1 MTRDQQALTSAEG
14 GVGLVLSGGG
24 AKGAYHVGVVQCLAD
39 HSVKLTAIAGTSVG
53 ALNGAV
59 IAAAP
64 DLGSAAVRLE
74 EVWHEYMTSSPTGFL
89 NRLVSLQKIVPDLYE
104 KYLSPYEEFIEVGL
118 PLYVGV
124 FRSRGKKLI
133 DLAWAAAG
141 LVGLSD
147 TPEADFIRVQTLSR
161 REYKQA
167 LLASAAYPFIF
178 RARSV
183 EGKQYRDGGL
193 GGMAHNQGHTP
204 ITPLLR
210 DAGCRAVIVTHNADG
225 SLWDRHAFPDAI
237 VLEIRPGSTIRRSG
251 GLVDTDTFDSSA
263 KSIATWMK
271 QGYQDTERCLATAA
285 HALILR
291 EGSHAAQAWLGTAI
305 QRLLDT
311 ELREKE

>member
-1 MTRDQQALTSAEG
+1 MTRNQQALALDEG

-59 IAAAP
+59 IAASP
-64 DLGSAAVRLE
+64 DLDSAAARLE
-74 EVWHEYMTSSPTGFL
+74 EIWRERLSAILGLLKVFQELPSLYEEYMA
-89 NRLVSLQKIVPDLYE
+89 
-104 KYLSPYEEFIEVGL
+104 PYESSFEAGL

-124 FRSRGKKLI
+124 FRSRGKLV

-147 TPEADFIRVQTLSR
+147 TPEAEFIQVQTLPR
-161 REYKQA
+161 KEYKQA
-167 LLASAAYPFIF
+167 LLASAAYPLVV

-183 EGKQYRDGGL
+183 EGKRYSDGGL
-193 GGMAHNQGHTP
+193 GGMSNKHGHTP
-204 ITPLLR
+204 ITPLVR

-225 SLWDRHAFPDAI
+225 SLWDRHNFPEAI
-237 VLEIRPGSTIRRSG
+237 VLEIRPGSPIRRRG
-251 GLVDTDTFDSSA
+251 PLADTLDFSA
-263 KSIATWMK
+263 KSSIATWIK

-285 HALILR
+285 HALISR
-291 EGSHAAQAWLGTAI
+291 EESDDAQAQLDAAI

-311 ELREKE
+311 EVQEKE

>member
-1 MTRDQQALTSAEG
+1 MTRNQQALTLAKG

-24 AKGAYHVGVVQCLAD
+24 AKGAYHVGVVQCLAK
-39 HSVKLTAIAGTSVG
+39 HGVRLSAIAGTSVG

-64 DLGSAAVRLE
+64 DLDSAADRLE
-74 EVWHEYMTSSPTGFL
+74 EIWRGRLSTIPDPLIVFQELSSLYEEYMAPCEA
-89 NRLVSLQKIVPDLYE
+89 SLE
-104 KYLSPYEEFIEVGL
+104 AGL

-124 FRSRGKKLI
+124 FRSRGNLI
-133 DLAWAAAG
+133 DLAWATAG

-147 TPEADFIRVQTLSR
+147 TPEADFIRIQTLSR

-167 LLASAAYPFIF
+167 LLASAAYPLIV

-183 EGKQYRDGGL
+183 EGRRYSDGGL
-193 GGMAHNQGHTP
+193 GGMINKQGHTP

-225 SLWDRHAFPDAI
+225 SLWDRNTFPEAI
-237 VLEIRPGSTIRRSG
+237 VLEIRPGSPIRRRG
-251 GLVDTDTFDSSA
+251 RLADTFNFSA
-263 KSIATWMK
+263 KSIATWIK

-291 EGSHAAQAWLGTAI
+291 EEGHAARARLDAAI

-311 ELREKE
+311 EV

>member
-1 MTRDQQALTSAEG
+1 MMRDQQALTLAEG

-59 IAAAP
+59 IAAAS

-74 EVWHEYMTSSPTGFL
+74 EVWHEYMASLPTEFL

-124 FRSRGKKLI
+124 FRSRGKLI
-133 DLAWAAAG
+133 DLAWAASG
-141 LVGLSD
+141 LAGLSD

-183 EGKQYRDGGL
+183 GGKQYRDGGL
-193 GGMAHNQGHTP
+193 GGMANNQGHTP

-225 SLWDRHAFPDAI
+225 SLWDRHNFPEAI
-237 VLEIRPGSTIRRSG
+237 VLEIRPDSPIRRSG
-251 GLVDTDTFDSSA
+251 GLLDTFAPSA
-263 KSIATWMK
+263 KSIATWIK

-285 HALILR
+285 HALLLKK
-291 EGSHAAQAWLGTAI
+291 GSPVARARLDAAI

-311 ELREKE
+311 EVQVKE

>member
-1 MTRDQQALTSAEG
+1 MTRDQQALTLAEG

-39 HSVKLTAIAGTSVG
+39 HGVRPSAIAGTSVG

-59 IAAAP
+59 IVVAS
-64 DLGSAAVRLE
+64 DLGSAATCLE
-74 EVWHEYMTSSPTGFL
+74 EIWRDRVADHKWKVVLRE
-89 NRLVSLQKIVPDLYE
+89 VVPDLYE
-104 KYLSPYEEFIEVGL
+104 KYLAPHEDFIEAGL

-124 FRSRGKKLI
+124 FRSRGRLR
-133 DLAWAAAG
+133 DTAWGGVGTA
-141 LVGLSD
+141 GLSD
-147 TPEADFIRVQTLSR
+147 TPEAEFIQIQTLSR

-167 LLASAAYPFIF
+167 LLASAAHPFIV

-183 EGKQYRDGGL
+183 EGKQYSDGGL
-193 GGMAHNQGHTP
+193 GGMANNQGHTP

-251 GLVDTDTFDSSA
+251 GLFDTDTFDFSA
-263 KSIATWMK
+263 KSIATWIK
-271 QGYQDTERCLATAA
+271 QGYQDTERCLATTA

-291 EGSHAAQAWLGTAI
+291 EGRHTAQARLDTAI